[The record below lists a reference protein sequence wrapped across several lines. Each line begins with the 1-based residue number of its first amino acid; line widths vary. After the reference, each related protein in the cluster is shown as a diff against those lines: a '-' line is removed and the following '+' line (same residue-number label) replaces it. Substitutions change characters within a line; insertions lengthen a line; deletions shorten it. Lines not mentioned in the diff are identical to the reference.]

1 MSLAVAVLK
10 EQAEGERRV
19 ALDPASA
26 NQLANKGFQVLI
38 EKGAGDSAGFSDQQY
53 SDCIVLDDAEII
65 LTMADIW
72 LWVQV
77 PATEQLAN
85 LPDGRLGMGLV
96 YAHRNPAVIDTLKQH
111 RLTCMAMELL
121 PQSIRSQ
128 PMDVLASQATVA
140 GYNAVL
146 RAATLAPR
154 LFPMLTTIA
163 GTLKPARVIIIGAD
177 VAGLQA
183 IATARRLGAR
193 VEVYDTG
200 ADAQEKVESLGAK
213 IIDIA
218 QASLSTGPRSHL
230 LGISAEDEDGDI
242 RELTEEEKQQ
252 QTDKLAEHL
261 AKADVV
267 ISTVTDP
274 LKPAPGIITEAMVE
288 GMKPGT
294 VIVDLAAESGG
305 NCELTNPG
313 TTVIR
318 NGVLIDGPLN
328 LASEAATHASEMY
341 AHNLLSLLEL
351 LVEDENVT
359 IDREDELVKG
369 ALLTYE
375 GELAHE
381 ATAELLS
388 LNTANDSRGF

>member
-1 MSLAVAVLK
+1 MYREYVPMSLAVAVLK

-85 LPDGRLGMGLV
+85 LPNGRLAMGLV

-128 PMDVLASQATVA
+128 PMDVLSSQATAA
-140 GYNAVL
+140 GYKAVL

-154 LFPMLTTIA
+154 LFPMLTTAA
-163 GTLKPARVIIIGAD
+163 GTLNPAKVIIIGAG

-183 IATARRLGAR
+183 IATARRLGAK

-200 ADAQEKVESLGAK
+200 TNAREQVESLGAE
-213 IIDIA
+213 IIDILVSA
-218 QASLSTGPRSHL
+218 Q
-230 LGISAEDEDGDI
+230 DEDGNP

-261 AKADVV
+261 SKADVV
-267 ISTVTDP
+267 ISTVTIP
-274 LKPAPGIITEAMVE
+274 LRPAPKIITEAMLE
-288 GMKPGT
+288 GMSPGA

-305 NCELTNPG
+305 NCVLTNPG
-313 TTVIR
+313 ATVAH

-341 AHNLLSLLEL
+341 AHSLLKLLEL
-351 LVEDENVT
+351 LVEGETVK
-359 IDREDELVKG
+359 IDREDEIVDG
-369 ALLTYE
+369 TLLTYE
-375 GELAHE
+375 GELVHKS
-381 ATAELLS
+381 TTELLS

>member
-10 EQAEGERRV
+10 EQVEGERRV

-77 PATEQLAN
+77 PATEHLAN

-111 RLTCMAMELL
+111 RLTCMAMELV

-128 PMDVLASQATVA
+128 PMDVLSSQATVA

-154 LFPMLTTIA
+154 LFPMLTTAA

-200 ADAQEKVESLGAK
+200 ANVQEKVESLGAK
-213 IIDIA
+213 IIDI
-218 QASLSTGPRSHL
+218 RV
-230 LGISAEDEDGDI
+230 SAEDEDGNT

-267 ISTVTDP
+267 ISTVTTP
-274 LKPAPGIITEAMVE
+274 LRPAPKIIAEAMIE
-288 GMKPGT
+288 GMKPGA

-305 NCELTNPG
+305 NCELTSPG

-328 LASEAATHASEMY
+328 LASETATHASEMY

-359 IDREDELVKG
+359 IDREDEVIEG

-375 GELAHE
+375 GELVHE
-381 ATAELLS
+381 ATVELLS

>member
-19 ALDPASA
+19 ALDPISA

-38 EKGAGDSAGFSDQQY
+38 EKGAGNSAGFSDEQY

-111 RLTCMAMELL
+111 RLTCMAMELV

-154 LFPMLTTIA
+154 LFPMLTTVA

-200 ADAQEKVESLGAK
+200 ADVQEKIESLGAK
-213 IIDIA
+213 IIDI
-218 QASLSTGPRSHL
+218 R
-230 LGISAEDEDGDI
+230 ISAEDEDGNS
-242 RELTEEEKQQ
+242 RELTEEERQQ
-252 QTDKLAEHL
+252 QTDILAEHL

-267 ISTVTDP
+267 ISTVTSP
-274 LKPAPGIITEAMVE
+274 LRPAPKIIAEAMIE
-288 GMKPGT
+288 SMKPGA

-305 NCELTNPG
+305 NCELTSLG

-328 LASEAATHASEMY
+328 LASETATHASEMY

-359 IDREDELVKG
+359 IDREDEVVEG

-375 GELAHE
+375 GELVHE

>member
-128 PMDVLASQATVA
+128 PMNVLASQATVA

-193 VEVYDTG
+193 VEVYDAG
-200 ADAQEKVESLGAK
+200 ADVQEKIKSLDAK
-213 IIDIA
+213 IIDMA

-230 LGISAEDEDGDI
+230 LREDEDGNI

>member
-1 MSLAVAVLK
+1 MSLAVAVLR

-38 EKGAGDSAGFSDQQY
+38 EKGAGDSAGFSDEHY

-111 RLTCMAMELL
+111 RLTCMAMELV

-128 PMDVLASQATVA
+128 PMDALASQATVA

-154 LFPMLTTIA
+154 LFPMLTTVA
-163 GTLKPARVIIIGAD
+163 GTLNPARVIIIGAE

-200 ADAQEKVESLGAK
+200 ADAQEQVESLGAK
-213 IIDIA
+213 IID
-218 QASLSTGPRSHL
+218 LRVN
-230 LGISAEDEDGDI
+230 AEDEDGNA
-242 RELTEEEKQQ
+242 RELTEEEKRQQ
-252 QTDKLAEHL
+252 VDKLAEHIT
-261 AKADVV
+261 KADVV
-267 ISTVTDP
+267 ISTISIP
-274 LKPAPGIITEAMVE
+274 LRPAPKIITEVMVE
-288 GMKPGT
+288 GMKPGS

-305 NCELTNPG
+305 NCALTDPG
-313 TTVIR
+313 ATVVR

-328 LASEAATHASEMY
+328 LASEAATQASEMY
-341 AHNLLSLLEL
+341 AHNLLKLLEL
-351 LVEDENVT
+351 LVDDETVK
-359 IDREDELVKG
+359 IDREDEVVNG
-369 ALLTYE
+369 TLLTHE
-375 GELAHE
+375 GELVHE
-381 ATAELLS
+381 ATAGLLS

>member
-1 MSLAVAVLK
+1 MSLAVAVLR

-38 EKGAGDSAGFSDQQY
+38 EKGAGIAAGFSDEQY

-96 YAHRNPAVIDTLKQH
+96 YAHRNPAITDTLKQH
-111 RLTCMAMELL
+111 RLTCMAMELV

-128 PMDVLASQATVA
+128 PMDALASQATIA

-163 GTLKPARVIIIGAD
+163 GTLNPARIIIIGAE

-200 ADAQEKVESLGAK
+200 ADAQEQVESLGAK
-213 IIDIA
+213 IID
-218 QASLSTGPRSHL
+218 LRVN
-230 LGISAEDEDGDI
+230 AEDEDGNA
-242 RELTEEEKQQ
+242 RELTEEEKRQQ
-252 QTDKLAEHL
+252 VDKLAEHIT
-261 AKADVV
+261 KADVV
-267 ISTVTDP
+267 ISTISIP
-274 LKPAPGIITEAMVE
+274 LRPAPKIITEAMVE
-288 GMKPGT
+288 GMKPGS

-305 NCELTNPG
+305 NCALTDPG
-313 TTVIR
+313 ATVVR

-328 LASEAATHASEMY
+328 LASEAATHANEMY
-341 AHNLLSLLEL
+341 AHNLLKLLEL
-351 LVEDENVT
+351 LVDDETVK
-359 IDREDELVKG
+359 IDREDEVVNG
-369 ALLTYE
+369 TLLTHE
-375 GELAHE
+375 GELVHE
-381 ATAELLS
+381 ATAGLLS
-388 LNTANDSRGF
+388 LNTANDSRGS